1 LPVTKEE
8 IKRLGEIIYLDL
20 TDEESARFADLLNP
34 VLKKADELLEGL
46 EEEPLRHISQLRN
59 RMREDEVG
67 IPMPKEK
74 VLANAAETQ
83 DGCFRVP
90 RILED

>member
-1 LPVTKEE
+1 MPVTKQD
-8 IKRLGEIIYLDL
+8 IKRLGEMIYLDL
-20 TDEESARFADLLNP
+20 TDGESVRFADLLNL
-34 VLKKADELLEGL
+34 VLKKADDLLSGL
-46 EEEPLRHISQLRN
+46 KDTPLRHISQLRN
-59 RMREDEVG
+59 RMREDGVG
-67 IPMPKEK
+67 IPLPKEK